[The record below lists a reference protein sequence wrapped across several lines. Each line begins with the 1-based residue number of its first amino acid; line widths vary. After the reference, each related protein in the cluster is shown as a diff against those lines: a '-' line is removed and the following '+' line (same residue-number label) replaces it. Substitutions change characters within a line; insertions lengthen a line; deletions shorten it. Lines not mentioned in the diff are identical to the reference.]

1 MRLQKIRWKKAERPN
16 WALPFFAGLL
26 AGAIFVYMNADS
38 FLMET
43 GFLSQLSLE
52 RLSRMELNENAFFF
66 YALRRRV
73 GTLWLVA
80 ILSTTFVGIFTTYL
94 FVFWTGICGGV
105 VAAVSVMRYGM
116 KGLLLIAGSMM
127 PHFLCYIP
135 AFLFFAVWCF
145 QTCVR
150 LYYPVRDYTENV
162 QQQKKG
168 KITGRF
174 FMIHGIVIVG
184 IILESY
190 VNPGLMGELT
200 KLF

>member
-1 MRLQKIRWKKAERPN
+1 M
-16 WALPFFAGLL
+16 
-26 AGAIFVYMNADS
+26 
-38 FLMET
+38 
-43 GFLSQLSLE
+43 
-52 RLSRMELNENAFFF
+52 
-66 YALRRRV
+66 
-73 GTLWLVA
+73 
-80 ILSTTFVGIFTTYL
+80 
-94 FVFWTGICGGV
+94 

-135 AFLFFAVWCF
+135 AFLLLADWCF

>member
-1 MRLQKIRWKKAERPN
+1 M
-16 WALPFFAGLL
+16 
-26 AGAIFVYMNADS
+26 
-38 FLMET
+38 
-43 GFLSQLSLE
+43 
-52 RLSRMELNENAFFF
+52 
-66 YALRRRV
+66 
-73 GTLWLVA
+73 
-80 ILSTTFVGIFTTYL
+80 
-94 FVFWTGICGGV
+94 

-135 AFLFFAVWCF
+135 AFLLLADWCF

-168 KITGRF
+168 KIPGRF